1 MYIRV
6 YIISTI
12 RSNEQTTN
20 KLDHVFFLDS
30 LDFYSNKKK
39 EEEEI
44 GNNSLAQQKKIRIK
58 KRHQSM
64 LDHRAIE
71 TKKRKQPQQICM

>member
-1 MYIRV
+1 
-6 YIISTI
+6 
-12 RSNEQTTN
+12 
-20 KLDHVFFLDS
+20 LDS

-64 LDHRAIE
+64 LDHQARERERE
-71 TKKRKQPQQICM
+71 TKENQRMCVI

>member
-1 MYIRV
+1 
-6 YIISTI
+6 
-12 RSNEQTTN
+12 
-20 KLDHVFFLDS
+20 LDS

-39 EEEEI
+39 EKEI

-64 LDHRAIE
+64 LDDRAIE
-71 TKKRKQPQQICM
+71 TKKENNPSKYVCNNKKKERR